1 MNNESLSGAKKLL
14 IVLCFFMYLLY
25 GMYFGGFGANSGS
38 MMSFFGIGESRQGMI
53 MTVQSIGCI
62 VMAVVL
68 GIAGERINKLKG
80 LFFGLMIMGI
90 AGLLIGTIPAY
101 TAPGNGYATML
112 CFSVFGGIGYIMI
125 DLLMN
130 GAVADVFRER
140 KTTYLPFVHAFYG
153 GGSML
158 APLFVSLLADPSNPA
173 SFSVPYLVIG
183 IFALMLGAVFYFAV
197 RKVTPETPYA
207 DMAPIRARAS
217 ANPIEVFRDIR
228 AWQYF
233 LCCFLYLSFQTGL
246 VAWLPR
252 FFEVRYGAS
261 YETANSM
268 LTLYFLGALVI
279 RLISP
284 AIYKRMPVKRYY
296 LLSVGASVAVFVV
309 FLLVPSQS
317 LIIRRILLITT
328 GLLQGIAVPSLQLLV
343 TDDFADRTASA
354 SSAIVLGVSLSALL
368 APLIMG
374 NIIESAGFMAAMWFI
389 TILLLLSAAV
399 LLTVRNR
406 KAAIK

>member
-1 MNNESLSGAKKLL
+1 MKKESGFRQKRLL
-14 IVLCFFMYLLY
+14 VALCFIMFMLY

-38 MMSFFGIGESRQGMI
+38 MMRFFGISESRQGLI
-53 MTVQSIGCI
+53 MTVQSVGCI
-62 VMAVVL
+62 VMAVIL
-68 GIAGERINKLKG
+68 GVIGERINKLKG
-80 LFFGLMIMGI
+80 LFLGVLVMGLAGI
-90 AGLLIGTIPAY
+90 LIGMIPAFREQ
-101 TAPGNGYATML
+101 GNGYGMML
-112 CFSVFGGIGYIMI
+112 CFSVFGGIGYITI

-130 GAVADVFRER
+130 GAVADVFREK
-140 KTTYLPFVHAFYG
+140 KTTLLPLVHAFYG

-158 APLFVSLLADPSNPA
+158 APLFVSILADPSRPS
-173 SFSVPYLVIG
+173 SFSTPYFVIG
-183 IFALMLGAVFYFAV
+183 CCAVILGLVFYTCV
-197 RKVTPETPYA
+197 RRVTPDTPYA

-217 ANPIEVFRDIR
+217 ANPFEVFIDRR

-252 FFEVRYGAS
+252 FFEVRLDTP

-268 LTLYFLGALVI
+268 LTLYFLGALII

-284 AIYKRMPVKRYY
+284 VIYSRISAKMYY
-296 LLSVGASVAVFVV
+296 LISISASVAIFAV
-309 FLLVPSQS
+309 FLLLPAAP
-317 LIIRRILLITT
+317 LLLLRLLLVVT

-368 APLIMG
+368 APVIMG
-374 NIIESAGFMAAMWFI
+374 AIIESSGYLASMWFI
-389 TILLLLSAAV
+389 TV
-399 LLTVRNR
+399 LLALSVVVLATVKKRVTS
-406 KAAIK
+406 

>member
-1 MNNESLSGAKKLL
+1 MNEERLSRSKKLL
-14 IVLCFFMYLLY
+14 IALCFVMYLLY
-25 GMYFGGFGANSGS
+25 GMYFGGFGANSGN
-38 MMSFFGIGESRQGMI
+38 MMAFFGISESRQGMI

-62 VMAVVL
+62 VMAVIL
-68 GIAGERINKLKG
+68 GVIGERVNKLKG
-80 LFFGLMIMGI
+80 LLLGVLVMGLASI
-90 AGLLIGTIPAY
+90 LIGTIPAFR
-101 TAPGNGYATML
+101 AQESGYGTML
-112 CFSVFGGIGYIMI
+112 CFSVIGGIGYITI

-130 GAVADVFRER
+130 GAVADVFRE
-140 KTTYLPFVHAFYG
+140 KKSTLLPLVHAFYG

-158 APLFVSLLADPSNPA
+158 APLFVSMLADPSKPA
-173 SFSVPYLVIG
+173 SFSVPYLVTGCCAVILG
-183 IFALMLGAVFYFAV
+183 IVFFTCV
-197 RKVTPETPYA
+197 RKVTPDTPYA
-207 DMAPIRARAS
+207 DMASIRARAA
-217 ANPIEVFRDIR
+217 ANPFEVFRDIR

-252 FFEVRYGAS
+252 FFEVRLGTP

-284 AIYKRMPVKRYY
+284 AVYRRLSARTYY
-296 LLSVGASVAVFVV
+296 LLSISASVAVFAV
-309 FLLVPSQS
+309 FLLLPSAP
-317 LIIRRILLITT
+317 LMLLRLLLIVT

-368 APLIMG
+368 APVIMG
-374 NIIESAGFMAAMWFI
+374 AIIESAGYLASMWFI
-389 TILLLLSAAV
+389 TV
-399 LLTVRNR
+399 LLALSVVVLVTVKH
-406 KAAIK
+406 KATE